1 MASSLNAATMTGPGM
16 KICLSVYLI
25 YIYIYIYIYIS
36 CEFIVAFKSINIK
49 KTNLLKLFFVREFN
63 GFVKLIQIFRKPI

>member
-16 KICLSVYLI
+16 KICLSVYL
-25 YIYIYIYIYIS
+25 IYIYIYIYIS

-63 GFVKLIQIFRKPI
+63 GFVKLIQIFRKSI